1 MNASTPV
8 VLLHGFATSSDRTWW
23 ENGWL
28 DLLIEA
34 GRKPVAIDLLGHG
47 RAEKPHDP
55 AAYADLEGYVA
66 ERLPDGPVDAVGFS
80 LGARLLL
87 GLAISQ
93 PSRFRRIVTMGVG
106 RNLFE
111 RSGRDVV
118 AQAVQAGE
126 APENPAAAYFAR
138 LAAHPEND
146 REALLACLQAPL
158 RLLTAEELGRVTASV
173 LVVMGE
179 RDFTG
184 PADRLVE
191 ALPDARLVV
200 LPRTDHFSTPKDFMA
215 IDAALQFLEDGRLT
229 DAGPPAPTAPPG
241 SPAPGSSSPL

>member
-1 MNASTPV
+1 MNPSSPV
-8 VLLHGFATSSDRTWW
+8 VLLHGFATSSARTWW

-28 DLLIEA
+28 DLLADA
-34 GRKPVAIDLLGHG
+34 GRTTVPIDILGHG
-47 RAEKPHDP
+47 KAEKPHDP

-87 GLAISQ
+87 GVAIAQ
-93 PSRFRRIVTMGVG
+93 PARFRRIVTLGVG

-111 RSGRDVV
+111 RSGSDVV
-118 AQAVQAGE
+118 VRALQAGD

-138 LAAHPEND
+138 LADHPEND
-146 REALLACLQAPL
+146 REALIACLQAPM

-173 LVVMGE
+173 LVVIGE

-184 PADRLVE
+184 PADPLVE

-200 LPRTDHFSTPKDFMA
+200 LPRADHFSTPKDFNA
-215 IDAALQFLEDGRLT
+215 IDAALRFLADG
-229 DAGPPAPTAPPG
+229 A
-241 SPAPGSSSPL
+241 